1 MKRESVD
8 GDGVG
13 GEGGEGGGGDGN
25 IDQNRDFYKLQDVR
39 PPYTYAALIRQVR
52 GTMYYRFKGLTTK
65 FQVTVH
71 FKNHVIDS

>member
-1 MKRESVD
+1 VKRESVD

-39 PPYTYAALIRQVR
+39 PPYTYAALIRQV
-52 GTMYYRFKGLTTK
+52 GGKLCDPLKGL
-65 FQVTVH
+65 
-71 FKNHVIDS
+71 SR